1 MDRPLV
7 AIDINRY
14 QQMAAFNIPIQEL
27 KDKGVNTDQLVKLL
41 QLIHAPQDCTG
52 IYDAIWLMR
61 ESVSSLVGFAP
72 SSSTLNEL
80 ALLLKSVCKTIGHL
94 PRHKTGADM
103 NAMMGRYED
112 HPLYSLLTQ
121 EGTMNESIAFGCG
134 FKRTIGIILTAIW
147 VSNKSWNP
155 VPSEYAVL
163 VSKLRIIRR
172 ENKSNKLFSIVCE
185 AESLQNVIDRLAS
198 ESSRNDL
205 TTAVG
210 DLAVKIQASIPEFSY
225 QETKAHNRPFSPDP
239 ETCNSLPAEH
249 TSIDAAPFHEPG
261 NALPTHTAP
270 PIADSAEIGPDSK
283 FKVIERIILG
293 ENPSDADAATA
304 ESFREILKVLM
315 FDESIYDQLGSVL
328 QTIEPLLPIAAEFD
342 KRYTDVWIRWA
353 STIPVV
359 LDILRNLP
367 HSSVTSPNNQKG
379 KINLNPWHRKI
390 GKFPFI
396 TCLNAE
402 INHKPSTGLLP
413 AKAILLIRFYS
424 RYRNDGIFSPDFYPY
439 EKFLADTIRKFCN
452 SSRSLLGMES
462 IPAWSGSSPAEWRTT
477 FLSLGIRFA
486 PDKRFVSYYPNRSP
500 FDALYALYKTLL
512 FVSNDKPNHSPPTQQ
527 ESPFPTQ
534 PQYSPPHDR
543 RTTVVNQPT
552 EERYSSSGRKLSV
565 GPSFDLFHEQ
575 PTRPDINTAA
585 LAPDAV
591 RVVPQQATAAD
602 QPVNLAAIQSLEV
615 RYTNYRSAM
624 DNQRL
629 PWSWDCLNHFE
640 ISALRSALN
649 ESADLEHATISE
661 KLGAF
666 FVWLLLATGQTIEQ
680 ILQLG
685 LVNSTNNRGSI
696 LPGPIYR
703 RYIHP
708 PPYAFHPSK
717 EQSSFLL
724 GHAEYIDIALPPPF
738 PALIG
743 ELGLTDSS
751 VKLIK
756 QQHNLGEHLKLK
768 EQEADKVVRQFLE
781 AHRTRTMRLLPGR
794 IRNVLG
800 AEIMR
805 ISNDPVA
812 THHLTALPSDMPPS
826 GVYYTSFSRD
836 VLKRIYEEAL
846 TRIFGES
853 A

>member
-1 MDRPLV
+1 
-7 AIDINRY
+7 
-14 QQMAAFNIPIQEL
+14 MAAFNIPIQEL

-41 QLIHAPQDCTG
+41 QLIHAPLDCTG
-52 IYDAIWLMR
+52 IDSALWLMK
-61 ESVSSLVGFAP
+61 ESVGSLVVFAP

-80 ALLLKSVCKTIGHL
+80 VSLLISVCKNSALL
-94 PRHKTGADM
+94 PRHKTGTDI

-121 EGTMNESIAFGCG
+121 EGMMNESLVFGFG
-134 FKRTIGIILTAIW
+134 FKTIIGIILTEIW

-155 VPSEYAVL
+155 VPSEYADL

-172 ENKSNKLFSIVCE
+172 ERKSNKLFSIVGE
-185 AESLQNVIDRLAS
+185 AESLQSVIDRLAS
-198 ESSRNDL
+198 ESSRNGL
-205 TTAVG
+205 TTAVR

-225 QETKAHNRPFSPDP
+225 QETKAHNRPSSPVP
-239 ETCNSLPAEH
+239 EICNSLPTEL
-249 TSIDAAPFHEPG
+249 TSVDAAPFRERG

-270 PIADSAEIGPDSK
+270 PIADGAEIGPDSK

-304 ESFREILKVLM
+304 ESYRDILKVLM
-315 FDESIYDQLGSVL
+315 FDESIYDQLDSVL
-328 QTIEPLLPIAAEFD
+328 QTIEPLLPVAAEFD

-367 HSSVTSPNNQKG
+367 HSSVTPPNDRRG
-379 KINLNPWHRKI
+379 KKNSNPWHRKI

-396 TCLNAE
+396 TCLIAE
-402 INHKPSTGLLP
+402 INHKPSSGLLP
-413 AKAILLIRFYS
+413 AKAILLIRFYG
-424 RYRNDGIFSPDFYPY
+424 RYRNDGIFSPDFYTY
-439 EKFLADTIRKFCN
+439 DKFLADTIRKFCN
-452 SSRSLLGMES
+452 STRSLLGMEF
-462 IPAWSGSSPAEWRTT
+462 IPAWTGSSPAEWRST
-477 FLSLGIRFA
+477 FLSLGKRFA
-486 PDKRFVSYYPNRSP
+486 PDKRFVSNFPNRSA

-512 FVSNDKPNHSPPTQQ
+512 LVSNDKPSHSPLTLQ
-527 ESPFPTQ
+527 ERPFPTQ

-552 EERYSSSGRKLSV
+552 EERYSSSGRKLCV
-565 GPSFDLFHEQ
+565 GPSFDLFYEQ

-585 LAPDAV
+585 LAPDAA
-591 RVVPQQATAAD
+591 RVVPQQDTAAD

-629 PWSWDCLNHFE
+629 PWSWDCLNHLE
-640 ISALRSALN
+640 IAALRSALN
-649 ESADLEHATISE
+649 ECSNFEHANISE
-661 KLGAF
+661 KRGAF

-685 LVNSTNNRGSI
+685 LVNSTNNRGS
-696 LPGPIYR
+696 LLLGPTYR

-708 PPYAFHPSK
+708 PPYAFQPSK

-724 GHAEYIDIALPPPF
+724 DHSEYIDIALPPPF
-738 PALIG
+738 PALVG

-756 QQHNLGEHLKLK
+756 PQHNLGEYLKLN
-768 EQEADKVVRQFLE
+768 EQDADKIVRQFLE
-781 AHRTRTMRLLPGR
+781 PHRIRSMRLLPGR

-826 GVYYTSFSRD
+826 GVYYTSFSKD
-836 VLKRIYEEAL
+836 VLRKTYEEAL
-846 TRIFGES
+846 TRIFGGS